1 MWKVVDPVNHTS
13 CNIEAVKVDAKE
25 QVYTPVTWIPFSN
38 SRDAS
43 IAVTEAPLELTT
55 VCADSDTFE

>member
-1 MWKVVDPVNHTS
+1 MNHTS

-25 QVYTPVTWIPFSN
+25 QVYTPILIPFSN

-43 IAVTEAPLELTT
+43 IAVTEAPLELTI